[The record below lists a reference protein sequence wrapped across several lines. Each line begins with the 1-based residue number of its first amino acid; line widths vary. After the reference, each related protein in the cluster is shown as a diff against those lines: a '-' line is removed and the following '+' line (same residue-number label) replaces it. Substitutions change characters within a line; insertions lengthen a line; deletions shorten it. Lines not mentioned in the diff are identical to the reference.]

1 MCSVGMCQVIQSISD
16 HHGSTSTSSAVFKSV
31 MGRQL
36 VSTCIE
42 ISSSYE
48 ITINSSLSTE
58 MLINAAID
66 VSIAPH
72 QNS

>member
-16 HHGSTSTSSAVFKSV
+16 HHGGTSTSSAMFKSV
-31 MGRQL
+31 MDRQL

-42 ISSSYE
+42 ISGSYE

-66 VSIAPH
+66 VSIEPH